1 MNLTYFLIETE
12 RKRRFFG
19 SVDLRMLQSARQ
31 QAFRDRD
38 PWHLT
43 QTT

>member
-1 MNLTYFLIETE
+1 MTLTYFLIETE
-12 RKRRFFG
+12 RKHRFFG
-19 SVDLRMLQSARQ
+19 CLDLRILQSAPQ

>member
-12 RKRRFFG
+12 HRFFEC
-19 SVDLRMLQSARQ
+19 VDLRMLQSAQQ
-31 QAFRDRD
+31 QAFRDYD
-38 PWHLT
+38 PWYLT

>member
-1 MNLTYFLIETE
+1 MTLTYFLIETE
-12 RKRRFFG
+12 RKHRFWG
-19 SVDLRMLQSARQ
+19 ILQSARQ

>member
-12 RKRRFFG
+12 RKRRFLG
-19 SVDLRMLQSARQ
+19 SINLRMLQSARQ
-31 QAFRDRD
+31 QAFRDRN